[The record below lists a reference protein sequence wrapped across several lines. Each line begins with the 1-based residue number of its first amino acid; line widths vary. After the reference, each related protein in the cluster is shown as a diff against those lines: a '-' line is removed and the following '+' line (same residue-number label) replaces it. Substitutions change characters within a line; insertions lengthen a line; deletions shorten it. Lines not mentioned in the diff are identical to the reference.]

1 MIKYIQDIIKWL
13 FISIGSIEAVWG
25 LCQMYGLAQ
34 SSHSLYAL
42 TGSFYNP
49 GPYSGFLAMTFPVC
63 LYEWLKSKED
73 KKGVKY
79 YLTLIAMLLI
89 MSVLPAGMS
98 RSAWIAGILASA
110 YVIIQFKGK
119 YLKYLFHS
127 KKCLLLITILT
138 ILSLIGIYFLK
149 KDSANGRL
157 LMWKIASRA
166 VYEQPWT
173 GYGWEHVA
181 GIYGQAQEEYFST
194 ENYTTIEEYV
204 ADSPAYVF
212 NEYLQIALAWGIP
225 VLCIFLLIIYIS
237 TLGLHKRKEYG
248 LCGALLSLC
257 IFSFAS
263 YPFQFWLFIASLEL
277 LVAAGFSC
285 ILPSN
290 KLNVSLLFFA
300 MLCGGF
306 WLVSHIQKESMEE
319 KLSEEIHTLYQAG
332 NNEEVVKQGLLLY
345 EHLKKNA
352 RFMFEYGCA
361 YHKLQQYNES
371 NAILLDAL
379 KLTSV
384 PAVQYVIGL
393 NYQKMQQYKEAETW
407 LLRSTKRLPG
417 RIYPY
422 YLLAKLYNET
432 DSFPKERM
440 QWAARMVLEKE
451 PKIHSTAIRQMR
463 EEIKGMISERKKN
476 E

>member
-1 MIKYIQDIIKWL
+1 MKYIQNITKWL
-13 FISIGSIEAVWG
+13 FIFIGSIEAVWG

-63 LYEWLKSKED
+63 LDEWLKSKED

-79 YLTLIAMLLI
+79 YFTLIAMLLI
-89 MSVLPAGMS
+89 ISVLPAGMS
-98 RSAWIAGILASA
+98 RSAWIAGILASV
-110 YVIIQFKGK
+110 YVIIQSKGK
-119 YLKYLFHS
+119 YAKHLFHS
-127 KKCLLLITILT
+127 KKWLLLITILT
-138 ILSLIGIYFLK
+138 TLSLVGIYFLK
-149 KDSANGRL
+149 TDSANGRL

-166 VYEQPWT
+166 VCEQPWT

-181 GIYGQAQEEYFST
+181 GIYGQFQEEYFST

-225 VLCIFLLIIYIS
+225 VLCIFLLIICIV
-237 TLGLHKRKEYG
+237 TLGLHKKKEYG
-248 LCGALLSLC
+248 LCGTLISLC

-263 YPFQFWLFIASLEL
+263 YPFQFWLFIASLGL
-277 LVAAGFSC
+277 LVAVGFSC

-290 KLNVSLLFFA
+290 KLNASLLFFA

-306 WLVSHIQKESMEE
+306 WLASYIQKENMED
-319 KLSEEIHTLYQAG
+319 KLSEEIHILYQAG
-332 NNEEVVKQGLLLY
+332 NNEEVVKQGLLLH
-345 EHLKKNA
+345 ERLKKNA

-361 YHKLQQYNES
+361 YHKLQKYKES
-371 NAILLDAL
+371 NVILLDAL

-384 PAVQYVIGL
+384 PTVQYVIGL
-393 NYQKMQQYKEAETW
+393 NYQEMQQYGEAETW
-407 LLRSTKRLPG
+407 LLRSTKRLPK

-422 YLLAKLYNET
+422 YLLVKLYNET
-432 DSFPKERM
+432 DSFPEEKL
-440 QWAARMVLEKE
+440 QWAALMVLETE
-451 PKIHSTAIRQMR
+451 PKIHSTAIKQMR
-463 EEIKGMISERKKN
+463 EEIKDMISKRNKN